1 MASRRTVERD
11 ASVTTWRITPSVVK
25 AQPGVVQTG
34 VDLLSASVKDFNANG
49 ETYVIVELSGEAD
62 ATNSEKLREVLD
74 AEIRKQPR
82 AMIID
87 LSGLRFM
94 DSTALHVILRANR
107 TLDRYGCVLTL
118 VAPRDPVAKVL
129 RLTATD
135 RLIPVYSSVSDAT
148 AQS

>member
-1 MASRRTVERD
+1 MGSRRTAERD
-11 ASVTTWRITPSVVK
+11 ASVITWRMILSVAK
-25 AQPGVVQTG
+25 AQPDVVQTG
-34 VDLLSASVKDFNANG
+34 VDLLSASVKSFSANG

-118 VAPRDPVAKVL
+118 AAPRDPVAKVL

-135 RLIPVYSSVSDAT
+135 QLIPVYGSVSDAT

>member
-1 MASRRTVERD
+1 MITE
-11 ASVTTWRITPSVVK
+11 RITPSVVI
-25 AQPGVVQTG
+25 AQPDVVQTG
-34 VDLLSASVKDFNANG
+34 VDLLSASVKSFSANG

-62 ATNSEKLREVLD
+62 TTNSEKLREVLD
-74 AEIRKQPR
+74 AEISKQPR

-118 VAPRDPVAKVL
+118 AAPRDPVAKVL

-135 RLIPVYSSVSDAT
+135 QLIPVYGSVSEAT